1 MLARITSGFKS
12 NLPLNYGKVVQALLM
27 RRTFA
32 PAAPSGNDG
41 LSDLETNYIVPYSES
56 KDLRPYVKNVKRT
69 LKDCLN
75 LSLEEIEQILNKEG
89 HEKIKGGYAISNIEI
104 LNKAGIQEKCFID
117 FPWIITL
124 QTKRLRDKLTLLR
137 TLNGL
142 KDINDFVAYLR
153 VPLSRLRRIIAR
165 LNREEKYLAY
175 GNRAY
180 YISEK
185 LGLDPYIVNKHVAK
199 RLFVLELPCDMLE
212 ENLQL
217 MLNYKV
223 APMNILKDLWVLL
236 YAPSV
241 VELRLKR
248 AALGKKDRI
257 MPWMVKCP
265 ESTLKRTLQLTQ
277 DKLEVLGD
285 KQTADE
291 YVAERLKVTVEE
303 ARAIMKRYD
312 QVNTVRVTKIKEVF
326 DYLLDEAGFSTLEIS
341 QVPRVLCNSLE
352 TTKKRVEHL
361 KQLGCRPPS
370 LVVIC
375 RSKMQYEKWIEMWMK
390 RNQIKETLE

>member
-1 MLARITSGFKS
+1 MWARIISGSRS
-12 NLPLNYGKVVQALLM
+12 NLSLNYGKVVQSLLM
-27 RRTFA
+27 RRAFT
-32 PAAPSGNDG
+32 PAATPSNEG
-41 LSDLETNYIVPYSES
+41 LSDLETNYIVPYRDS
-56 KDLRPYVKNVKRT
+56 KDLRPSVKNVKKS
-69 LKDCLN
+69 LKNYLN
-75 LSLEEIEQILNKEG
+75 LSSEEIEQILNKEG
-89 HEKIKGGYAISNIEI
+89 LRKIKGGYAISNIEI
-104 LNKAGIQEKCFID
+104 LNKAGIQEKCFVD

-124 QTKRLRDKLTLLR
+124 QTNRLKEKLSLLR
-137 TLNGL
+137 SVNGL

-153 VPLSRLRRIIAR
+153 VPLSRLRKIIGL
-165 LNREEKYLAY
+165 LNSEGKYLAY
-175 GNRAY
+175 GNRVY

-185 LGLDPYIVNKHVAK
+185 LALDPYIVNKHLAK
-199 RLFVLELPCDMLE
+199 RLFVLELPCEMLE

-223 APMNILKDLWVLL
+223 APMNILKDLWVFL
-236 YAPSV
+236 YAPSMV
-241 VELRLKR
+241 DVRLKR

-265 ESTLKRTLQLTQ
+265 ESTLKRSLQLTQ

-303 ARAIMKRYD
+303 ARAIMMRYD

-326 DYLLDEAGFSTLEIS
+326 DYLLDEAGYSTLEIS
-341 QVPRVLCNSLE
+341 QVPRILCNSLK
-352 TTKKRVEHL
+352 TTKKRLEQL

-370 LVVIC
+370 LAVIC
-375 RSKMQYEKWIEMWMK
+375 RSKLQYEKWIEIWMK
-390 RNQIKETLE
+390 RNQIKET

>member
-1 MLARITSGFKS
+1 MWARIISCSRS
-12 NLPLNYGKVVQALLM
+12 NLSLNYGKSSAKVLLI
-27 RRTFA
+27 RRAFT
-32 PAAPSGNDG
+32 PAATSSNDG
-41 LSDLETNYIVPYSES
+41 LSDLETNYIVPYRES
-56 KDLRPYVKNVKRT
+56 RDLRPSVKNVKKS
-69 LKDCLN
+69 LKSYLN
-75 LSLEEIEQILNKEG
+75 LSSEEIEQILNKEG
-89 HEKIKGGYAISNIEI
+89 HQKIRGGYAISNIEI
-104 LNKAGIQEKCFID
+104 LNKAGIQEKCFVD

-124 QTKRLRDKLTLLR
+124 QTKRLKEKLSLLR
-137 TLNGL
+137 TVNGL
-142 KDINDFVAYLR
+142 TDINDFVAYLR
-153 VPLSRLRRIIAR
+153 VPLSRLRKIIGL
-165 LNREEKYLAY
+165 LNSEEKYLAY
-175 GNRAY
+175 GNRVY

-185 LGLDPYIVNKHVAK
+185 LVLDPYIVNKHLAK

-241 VELRLKR
+241 VEVRLKR

-265 ESTLKRTLQLTQ
+265 ESTLKRSLQLTQ

-303 ARAIMKRYD
+303 ARAIMRRYD

-326 DYLLDEAGFSTLEIS
+326 DYLLDEAGFSTLEVS
-341 QVPRVLCNSLE
+341 QVPRILCNSLE
-352 TTKKRVEHL
+352 TTKNRLEQL

-370 LVVIC
+370 LAVIC
-375 RSKMQYEKWIEMWMK
+375 RSKLQYEKWIEMWMK
-390 RNQIKETLE
+390 RNQIKET